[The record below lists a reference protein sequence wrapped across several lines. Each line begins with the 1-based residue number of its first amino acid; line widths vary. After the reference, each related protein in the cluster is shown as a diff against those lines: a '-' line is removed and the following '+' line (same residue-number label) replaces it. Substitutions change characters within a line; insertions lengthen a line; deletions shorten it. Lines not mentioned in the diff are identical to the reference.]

1 MESRSLETDVS
12 TTALNELRLLQHGL
26 RPHENVQTL
35 LEVDLTSGT
44 STYESLVGISLEAII
59 FGLQGPYASRVDMAR
74 RFGLDVANG
83 LVHLH
88 EHGVVHRNLV
98 PESVLVVQNVGAK
111 IGNFDSCAIGVEER
125 VHTLV
130 GTPEYMAPE
139 MLKAT
144 AATSRVDWW
153 SFGCLLYEIITGAS
167 LFDSQ
172 RDVSVPELLKRIL
185 YYDITTALTNKN
197 TTNIHTAES
206 DMLLPLLTRDP
217 AWRAHGSAVV
227 DAPWFSCTASYMP
240 YQPHQPLC

>member
-26 RPHENVQTL
+26 QSHENVQTL
-35 LEVDLTSGT
+35 LEVHPTLGT
-44 STYESLVGISLEAII
+44 PTYESLVGISLEAIT
-59 FGLQGPYASRVDMAR
+59 FHLQGPYASRVDMAR

-172 RDVSVPELLKRIL
+172 RDASVPGLLQRIL
-185 YYDITTALTNKN
+185 YYDITTALAYNSNVRTS
-197 TTNIHTAES
+197 EL
-206 DMLLPLLTRDP
+206 DMLSTLLTRDP